1 MAHMIDLNK
10 LADGAL
16 AEKVNTE
23 LGRVLDNIAD
33 PNTNPEKNR
42 SITIT
47 MTISGDENREV
58 LNTSV
63 LTKSKLVPSKEVQ
76 TKLLMGADK
85 QGNMVGKEL
94 RSGTKGQMFIDN
106 EADVAEDTGEKVD
119 KEDKVLNF
127 RDQRK

>member
-23 LGRVLDNIAD
+23 LSRVLDNIAD
-33 PNTNPEKNR
+33 PNTDPEKKR

-85 QGNMVGKEL
+85 QGNMIGKEL
-94 RSGTKGQMFIDN
+94 RSGAKGQMFIDN

>member
-1 MAHMIDLNK
+1 MIDLNK

-23 LGRVLDNIAD
+23 LSRVLDNIAD
-33 PNTNPEKNR
+33 PNTDPGKKR
-42 SITIT
+42 TVTIT
-47 MTISGDENREV
+47 MTITGDENREV

-85 QGNMVGKEL
+85 QGNIIGKEL
-94 RSGTKGQMFIDN
+94 RSGVKGQMFIDN
-106 EADVAEDTGEKVD
+106 EADVAEDTGEKA
-119 KEDKVLNF
+119 EREEKVLNF
-127 RDQRK
+127 REQRK